1 MRRLLA
7 DPDGRADLLLAVAV
21 WVLAATAFYG
31 AVLLPPPLFDPL
43 GSAAVPK
50 LVSVILAVLAAG
62 VVGRR
67 WMMVRAAQ
75 PEEREASDED
85 GLVAPLRPGIA
96 LASIGVILAYVAVMT
111 VGILGFREATV
122 PFVILLG
129 GVMSRFRRSTIIVLV
144 PLSFAIAIGFSWL
157 FSGALYI
164 DLPVTR
170 WLP

>member
-7 DPDGRADLLLAVAV
+7 DPDGRADVFLAVAV
-21 WVLAATAFYG
+21 WALAATAFYG

-50 LVSVILAVLAAG
+50 LVSVILAILAAG
-62 VVGRR
+62 VVARR
-67 WMMVRAAQ
+67 WMILRAAQ
-75 PEEREASDED
+75 EEAGEPSDE
-85 GLVAPLRPGIA
+85 GGATAPLRPGIA
-96 LASIGVILAYVAVMT
+96 VASIVIILVYIGVMAFGL
-111 VGILGFREATV
+111 LGFREATV

-129 GVMSRFRRSTIIVLV
+129 GAMSRFRRSTMIILV
-144 PLSFAIAIGFSWL
+144 PLSLVIAIGLAWL

-164 DLPVTR
+164 DLPTTR